1 MRFAR
6 RRRAYG
12 EYPNLSRTDVISDG
26 SLMLCRNPAKKAF
39 GDNDAFLI
47 SSDWDDPDE
56 LPEAFAQV
64 EAEER
69 SLSTKHAFAWN
80 PDFGYLSPN
89 PTHCG
94 TGLVV
99 QATMHL
105 EGLHIIGDLPPA
117 LSALTALR
125 FRYSGYTAEGVT
137 NAAYIFRIWN
147 GSAIGLSE
155 QELLARIQRVFTDLA
170 DQETAAR
177 KVLVEEHPLLLAD
190 AIERALATL
199 RHARLLSPTE
209 YADMLSPIRL
219 ATIMGFIEGITR
231 ERIDKSLRRHLERPA
246 SDPPSSPEEERIR
259 DNRDARFAEKVNAE
273 FANVRLTDRAKELL
287 A

>member
-89 PTHCG
+89 PSHCG

-105 EGLHIIGDLPPA
+105 EGLHIIGDLPPV

-177 KVLVEEHPLLLAD
+177 KVLVE
-190 AIERALATL
+190 
-199 RHARLLSPTE
+199 
-209 YADMLSPIRL
+209 
-219 ATIMGFIEGITR
+219 
-231 ERIDKSLRRHLERPA
+231 
-246 SDPPSSPEEERIR
+246 
-259 DNRDARFAEKVNAE
+259 
-273 FANVRLTDRAKELL
+273 
-287 A
+287 

>member
-64 EAEER
+64 ETEER
-69 SLSTKHAFAWN
+69 SLATKHAFAWN

-89 PTHCG
+89 PSHCG

-105 EGLHIIGDLPPA
+105 EGLHIIGDLPPV

-147 GSAIGLSE
+147 GSTIGLSE
-155 QELLARIQRVFTDLA
+155 QDLLARIQRVFTDLA

-231 ERIDKSLRRHLERPA
+231 ERIDKSLRRHLERPV

-287 A
+287 S

>member
-1 MRFAR
+1 MRFTR

-26 SLMLCRNPAKKAF
+26 SLMLCRNPANKAF
-39 GDNDAFLI
+39 GDVDAFLI

-56 LPEAFAQV
+56 LPGAFAQV

-69 SLSTKHAFAWN
+69 SLAAKHAFAWN

-89 PTHCG
+89 PSHCG

-105 EGLHIIGDLPPA
+105 EGLHIIGDLPPV

-125 FRYSGYTAEGVT
+125 FRYGGHTAEGVT
-137 NAAYIFRIWN
+137 NAAYMFRVWN
-147 GSAIGLSE
+147 GSSIGLSE
-155 QELLARIQRVFTDLA
+155 QDLLVRIRRVFTDLA

-190 AIERALATL
+190 AVERSLATL

-209 YADMLSPIRL
+209 FTDLLSPVRL
-219 ATIMGFIEGITR
+219 AAIMGFLEGMTRDRIEQTM
-231 ERIDKSLRRHLERPA
+231 RRQLEKPA
-246 SDPPSSPEEERIR
+246 ADPPSTQEEERLR
-259 DNRDARFAEKVNAE
+259 DEKDGRLASKVNAE
-273 FANVRLTDRAKELL
+273 FANVRLNDRAKELL
-287 A
+287 S